1 MRYFTLLLFIF
12 LFVNFSFSQDK
23 AKSDTVK
30 TSIYDAKSD
39 PAKELSKAV
48 KTASKKDKRILLQV
62 GGDWCP
68 WCKKLDKLFKEN
80 EEIASLLDKH
90 YILLKVNYS
99 KENKNEKFLS
109 KYPKIEGYP
118 HIFVLDKNGKFIH
131 SQNTGDL
138 ETGEYHD
145 PAKVI
150 AFLEKWIKTK

>member
-1 MRYFTLLLFIF
+1 MKYFTLLLFIF

-39 PAKELSKAV
+39 PAKELSRAV
-48 KTASKKDKRILLQV
+48 KAASKKDKRILLQV

-68 WCKKLDKLFKEN
+68 WCKKLDKLFREN
-80 EEIASLLDKH
+80 EEISSLLDKH

-150 AFLEKWIKTK
+150 AFLKKWIKTK